1 MTFRRMFTH
10 AHTFRIPWIAMALV
24 AAGASWVAAESAA
37 LYLRVRS
44 APVRSKPSLKDGG
57 QEAVLYAG
65 QHVQVLER
73 SKDGDWVK
81 VRFTRA
87 AEAKA
92 ESGKA
97 EAVTEKGQKEGWVH
111 ATLLGETPISTEL
124 KDAPKWVVAGGEAF
138 KKEKTTN
145 VSEAYAKSRKVEAS
159 VLAELDSRYPSAE
172 ELDRFLRDGQLG
184 LYRPDWPSQEGGV
197 TK

>member
-1 MTFRRMFTH
+1 MTFRRTLAH
-10 AHTFRIPWIAMALV
+10 VHTFRIPWIAMALV
-24 AAGASWVAAESAA
+24 AAAASWAAAESAA

-44 APVRSKPSLKDGG
+44 TPVRSKPSLKDGG

-65 QHVQVLER
+65 QQVQVLER

-87 AEAKA
+87 D
-92 ESGKA
+92 ESKSDHGKA
-97 EAVTEKGQKEGWVH
+97 EAVTEKGLKEGWVH
-111 ATLLGETPISTEL
+111 ATLLGEAPPGLEA
-124 KDAPKWVVAGGEAF
+124 KDAAWLSAGGEAF
-138 KKEKTTN
+138 KKARTD
-145 VSEAYAKSRKVEAS
+145 VSDGYAKARKVGPG
-159 VLAELDSRYPSAE
+159 VLAELDGRYPNAE
-172 ELDRFLRDGQLG
+172 ELDKFLREGQLG